1 MNSTNAPVRIISILA
16 ALLAGAALSSTAHA
30 DILLQRANPFSVK
43 AINGAP
49 IPYPFIG
56 GWFNIKPHFADI
68 DNDGD
73 EDLFIVGQFPDD
85 RVSFYR
91 NTGTPE
97 AAQFEIVEERMR
109 GVQVRSFLEI
119 VDIDGDGDFDFLS
132 DLDTVLVIH
141 ENIGTPEAHSF
152 VTTTPSY
159 IDSLP
164 DARSAGLSSYP
175 RLKDL
180 DGDGDPDFLY
190 MKAIGGTPIFHENV
204 GTPTEPLFVRG
215 EEGWGGF
222 STNEFGGRVSVEDNK
237 HGFASLTIGD
247 ISNDSL
253 PDIIIGDLVNPNL
266 WFFQNVSTDSIAQ
279 FNQVTQSLIPESFDS
294 RLASEIADLDF
305 DQRLELYVSSAG
317 TSELAEDG
325 VFRVYEQDAPG
336 SFAFDLQDSVFLPC
350 IDVGTHGR
358 PSLTDFDNDG
368 DLDLIVSGGKTET
381 FGQDASLLQFFENV
395 GTVTSPEFV
404 RIEPGTTPFSVI
416 TPKLFNEGYMT
427 FAFGD
432 LDGDDDLDMFL
443 GTYWSLLQYENTG
456 TREAPQ
462 YTLVGEP
469 DLPSLDSDNAH
480 TPALGDL
487 DNDGDLDLI
496 VGEQGN
502 SFTPNLFLYRN
513 DGDAQN
519 FMPVFLSDNRIGG
532 EFFPHGLDGGPVS
545 GTTQNRH
552 FVPTLVDMNG
562 DSLLD
567 IVLGYGFG
575 RVLTGLNQG
584 AGSFR
589 FERVENHAS
598 LEVGLDAAPALGDID
613 GDGDLDLVIGEL
625 DGGVNY
631 FETIATRFRAERT
644 SDDTTV
650 VSWFAG
656 FDEDLAFSVY
666 RSSGGNSP
674 FTEVASGLGAAV
686 SGENTYYDTGL
697 DPAIAYA
704 YKLAATVG
712 DTTIVD
718 PDSVSTDLATF
729 EFLGLEAG
737 AAGSAVE
744 ISWSLLNQRPD
755 VSFRLVRNTPAPT
768 EYVVTASEDG
778 FLYEVLDETAIPG
791 NDHQYELFVT
801 IGSVETRLAAD
812 TLFLTLPILAIGEP
826 AITWQNSGY
835 RVLWTADPVYPGLTF
850 DLIRIQG
857 SDSTVVNAEPIEAQD
872 GTATATDAGVDP
884 GRSVSYFA
892 KAYYMS
898 GEARTAVQS
907 DLTTGTSVTTA
918 GSRSFSFARIVPHP
932 VQRQGQEVRIG
943 FQLPSASDVEVEIF
957 SITGRRIRTL
967 RGSFAAGPA
976 RELFWDLRNESDE
989 TVSSGRYF
997 LKARVDGV
1005 AIDRTQSVT
1014 VVR

>member
-1 MNSTNAPVRIISILA
+1 MNSTNAMYRTIPILSALLTSA
-16 ALLAGAALSSTAHA
+16 ALTITAQA
-30 DILLQRANPFSVK
+30 DILLHRADPFSVK
-43 AINGAP
+43 AIDGES

-73 EDLFIVGQFPDD
+73 EDLFVVGQFPDD

-97 AAQFEIVEERMR
+97 AARFEIAEERMR
-109 GVQVRSFLEI
+109 GVRVRSFLEI
-119 VDIDGDGDFDFLS
+119 VDIDADGDFDFLS
-132 DLDTVLVIH
+132 DLDTVLVVH
-141 ENIGTPEAHSF
+141 ENVGTPEAHSF

-175 RLKDL
+175 RMKDL

-190 MKAIGGTPIFHENV
+190 MKAIGGTPIFHENK
-204 GTPTEPLFVRG
+204 GTPTEPQFVRG
-215 EEGWGGF
+215 VEGWGGF
-222 STNEFGGRVSVEDNK
+222 STNEFGGRVSAEDNR
-237 HGFASLTIGD
+237 HGFASLTIAD
-247 ISNDSL
+247 ISNDSM

-266 WFFQNVSTDSIAQ
+266 WFFHNVSSDTVAQ
-279 FNQVTQSLIPESFDS
+279 FNQITQSLIPESFDN
-294 RLASEIADLDF
+294 RLSSDVADLDS

-325 VFRVYEQDAPG
+325 VFRVYEQDAAG
-336 SFAFDLQDSVFLPC
+336 SFAFDLRDSVFLPC
-350 IDVGTHGR
+350 IDIGTHSR
-358 PSLTDFDNDG
+358 PHLTDFDNDG

-381 FGQDASLLQFFENV
+381 FGQDVSLLRFIENV
-395 GTVTSPEFV
+395 GSATSPEFV
-404 RIEPGTTPFSVI
+404 RVESGTTPFSVI

-443 GTYWSLLQYENTG
+443 GTYWSLLQYENVG

-462 YTLVGEP
+462 YVLVGEP
-469 DLPSLDSDNAH
+469 DLPSLNTDNAP

-487 DNDGDLDLI
+487 DNDGDLDMI

-513 DGDAQN
+513 DGDAEN

-532 EFFPHGLDGGPVS
+532 EFFPHGLDGGPVTGS
-545 GTTQNRH
+545 TQNRH
-552 FVPTLVDMNG
+552 FVPTLADVND

-575 RVLTGLNQG
+575 RVVTGLNMG
-584 AGSFR
+584 GGSFR
-589 FERVENHAS
+589 FERAENHTS
-598 LEVGLDAAPALGDID
+598 LEVGLDAAPSLGDVD

-631 FETIATRFRAERT
+631 FETIATRFAAERT
-644 SDDTTV
+644 SDDTTEV
-650 VSWFAG
+650 RWFAG
-656 FDEDLAFSVY
+656 FDADLSFSVY
-666 RSSGGNSP
+666 RSSGGSSP
-674 FTEVASGLGAAV
+674 FTEIASGLGASA
-686 SGENTYYDTGL
+686 SGENVYYDTGL

-704 YKLAATVG
+704 YKLGATVG

-718 PDSVSTDLATF
+718 PDSVSTDLAAF
-729 EFLGLEAG
+729 EFLGLEVS
-737 AAGSAVE
+737 AAEAAAQ
-744 ISWSLLNQRPD
+744 IRWSLLNQRPD
-755 VSFRLVRNTPAPT
+755 VSFRLVRSRPAPA
-768 EYVVTASEDG
+768 EYVVTSSEDG
-778 FLYEVLDETAIPG
+778 FLYELLDETAVPG
-791 NDHQYELFVT
+791 NVHEYELFVT
-801 IGSVETRLAAD
+801 IDTVETRLAAD
-812 TLFLTLPILAIGEP
+812 TLFLTLPILTIAEP
-826 AITWQNSGY
+826 AITWQSGGY
-835 RVLWTADPVYPGLTF
+835 LVSWTATPVYPGLTF

-857 SDSTVVNAEPIEAQD
+857 SDSTVVNGAPIEPVD
-872 GTATATDAGVDP
+872 GAAAATDAGVDP
-884 GRSVSYFA
+884 GRGVSYLA
-892 KAYYMS
+892 KAYYMD
-898 GEARTAVQS
+898 GETRTAVQS
-907 DLTTGTSVTTA
+907 DLTTGTAVTTA

-943 FQLPSASDVEVEIF
+943 FQLPSASEVEVEIF

-976 RELFWDLRNESDE
+976 RELFWDLRNENDE

-1005 AIDRTQSVT
+1005 EIDRTQSVT